1 MHCLGLIVYPAG
13 HKRWGW
19 AGELTLLGIP
29 LFARAPLG
37 SDVSKLRKQ
46 KFGYIFTFEFRVS
59 KEAAERQ

>member
-13 HKRWGW
+13 HKRWGR

-46 KFGYIFTFEFRVS
+46 EFGYGFTFPISYS
-59 KEAAERQ
+59 KEVAERQ